1 MKLRGRKKDLS
12 VKVEPN
18 KNKLIMSLLEK
29 NKNEIK
35 GELYIRR
42 IYK

>member
-1 MKLRGRKKDLS
+1 MKLRGRQKDLS

-18 KNKLIMSLLEK
+18 KNKLMMSLLEK
-29 NKNEIK
+29 NKTK
-35 GELYIRR
+35 PKVYIRR